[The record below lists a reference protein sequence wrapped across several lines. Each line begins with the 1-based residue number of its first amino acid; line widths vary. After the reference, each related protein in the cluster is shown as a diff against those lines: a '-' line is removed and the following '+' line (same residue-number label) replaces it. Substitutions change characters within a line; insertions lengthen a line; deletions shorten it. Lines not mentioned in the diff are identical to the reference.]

1 MIEARSLTKRYKEL
15 TAVDGLDFTVPDG
28 SFFTFVG
35 PNGAGK
41 TTTIRMMCGLT
52 PITSGSLEI
61 AGMSLPDQVADVKS
75 VLGVVPQES
84 SLDRDLTVMENLLI
98 YAGYFGIE
106 KKLARSRAEELI
118 EFVELTNKIDSQPE
132 ELSGGMRRRLLIA
145 RSLIN
150 NPRLLI
156 LDEPTTGLDPKVR
169 RSIWDTLQDL
179 TTQGMTLVM
188 STHYMEEASELSD
201 IVAVMDHGKILSSG
215 PPDELTA
222 DYDGSLEKLFL
233 SMTGKEHD

>member
-1 MIEARSLTKRYKEL
+1 MIEARSLTKRYKDL

-61 AGMSLPDQVADVKS
+61 AGMSLPDQVTDVKS
-75 VLGVVPQES
+75 ILGVVPQES

-118 EFVELTNKIDSQPE
+118 EFVELTTKVDSQPE

-169 RSIWDTLQDL
+169 RSIWDTLQNL

-201 IVAVMDHGKILSSG
+201 IVAVMDNGKILSSG
-215 PPDELTA
+215 PPSELTA

-233 SMTGKEHD
+233 SMTGNEHD